1 VPAIRSTHRVP
12 IGQPRA
18 EEIKLEIGSAIAL
31 ERELEAEVRSRD
43 LISGLPKTVRLSSA
57 EAAVPVRS
65 R

>member
-1 VPAIRSTHRVP
+1 VP

-31 ERELEAEVRSRD
+31 ERELEAVVCSRD
-43 LISGLPKTVRLSSA
+43 LISALPKTVRLSSA